1 MLESGSWPYI
11 RQRPYNIIAR
21 TDKIPKAIFIS
32 THSTAPYDV
41 DYDFIIKERLND
53 FQNGVNIMSK
63 IIDKPI
69 TLTTSA
75 DKESIFS
82 NLNNIDI
89 INIKGKHPSGNVSF
103 QINRINPINIG
114 ETVWV
119 IKAEDIAN
127 IGSFFKTGI
136 FNPTRTI
143 GVSGSSVKNP
153 KYYKTKI
160 GSKISSILSESDIN
174 NYRGNRYVNG
184 DPLTGCKAG
193 GV

>member
-1 MLESGSWPYI
+1 MLELI
-11 RQRPYNIIAR
+11 RCRRQF
-21 TDKIPKAIFIS
+21 FIS

-41 DYDFIIKERLND
+41 DYDFLIKERLND

-114 ETVWV
+114 EVVWV
-119 IKAEDIAN
+119 INPEDMAN
-127 IGSFFKTGI
+127 IGSFF
-136 FNPTRTI
+136 
-143 GVSGSSVKNP
+143 
-153 KYYKTKI
+153 
-160 GSKISSILSESDIN
+160 
-174 NYRGNRYVNG
+174 
-184 DPLTGCKAG
+184 
-193 GV
+193 